1 MKAEGRRQR
10 TYPGAQGV
18 GLGEG
23 LQLGTGKEGE
33 HRGAREE
40 TGRTGEKKKV
50 ITGRKFREQQ
60 KCIKSKRNQNRSYR
74 LKSVYTNTVLA
85 HFALVLQEQM

>member
-1 MKAEGRRQR
+1 MKAEGRRQW

-18 GLGEG
+18 GLGAG
-23 LQLGTGKEGE
+23 LQLGTGKEWE

-60 KCIKSKRNQNRSYR
+60 KFIKSRETTTGATGSDQFYM
-74 LKSVYTNTVLA
+74 NTVVA
-85 HFALVLQEQM
+85 HFALILQGQM